1 MNNNFDLKKFLA
13 EGRLLKEDTQNGGNL
28 VSQLINSIPNEKY
41 FYLADEE
48 ANFFFN
54 PEENGPDYNW
64 AGFDEFSDGDLVDYF
79 YDDIF
84 NNELKG
90 KPGVEG
96 NNFNEWQDSESEK
109 NNQSVGPNVTLLVNK
124 IKSIISDYKKLK
136 FSDEIP
142 LTPDV
147 KTYIDSTIQSAKED
161 GELEYLVDVGFFD
174 TDIIDNILVEF
185 IDEFPNADDV
195 NQEVKDYIDSQ
206 L

>member
-1 MNNNFDLKKFLA
+1 MENTFNLKQFLT
-13 EGRLLKEDTQNGGNL
+13 EGRLLKE
-28 VSQLINSIPNEKY
+28 NE
-41 FYLADEE
+41 E
-48 ANFFFN
+48 
-54 PEENGPDYNW
+54 
-64 AGFDEFSDGDLVDYF
+64 
-79 YDDIF
+79 I
-84 NNELKG
+84 
-90 KPGVEG
+90 
-96 NNFNEWQDSESEK
+96 
-109 NNQSVGPNVTLLVNK
+109 
-124 IKSIISDYKKLK
+124 
-136 FSDEIP
+136 DEIP

>member
-1 MNNNFDLKKFLA
+1 MNNNFNLKKFLA
-13 EGRLLKEDTQNGGNL
+13 EGKLLEEERFYAPNYVKQKYGNKA
-28 VSQLINSIPNEKY
+28 SEIENNIH
-41 FYLADEE
+41 DEE
-48 ANFFFN
+48 DNN
-54 PEENGPDYNW
+54 PNIWDLYTSLESPEEVDDFVQ
-64 AGFDEFSDGDLVDYF
+64 GF
-79 YDDIF
+79 I
-84 NNELKG
+84 N
-90 KPGVEG
+90 
-96 NNFNEWQDSESEK
+96 ESEL
-109 NNQSVGPNVTLLVNK
+109 NENEGV
-124 IKSIISDYKKLK
+124 
-136 FSDEIP
+136 DEIP